1 LLAIDERALYCR
13 GNEDSSVTVHV
24 IRFREFEL
32 DRDRYELRRNG
43 RAVKLEK
50 MPMELLILLTAKRGH
65 LVTRQEIIECLWG
78 REVYIDSEHGIN
90 TVIRKLR
97 QALRDD
103 PEKPRFV
110 ETVTGKGYRFV
121 AETIVEEAAAVRIM
135 PLESS
140 ARNGSSLQAGSVPAE
155 AGVEGI
161 AEQNVA
167 VEPELIGNHHVAR
180 ADVISPAL
188 AGTADGPETKSAGL
202 VDEVPR
208 GQRRRLPWGGVAL
221 AVVVGTVVWYL
232 GRPLPRLRV
241 TEDAQIT
248 HDGHRKWLGGTDGSR
263 LYFNELAAI
272 TPNQVA
278 VAGGDNT
285 PISIALR
292 GPLICCVSPDGSTL
306 LIQTWDDENIWS
318 AGILGSPLRHLTKV
332 DTPSAAWSPD
342 GKTVVYTTTDG
353 SIFLMRSDGT
363 DARKLASVG
372 GLIQDIAWSPDGS
385 KFRFSKDD
393 VLWEMSSSGS
403 NPHRLL
409 PDWPVSSGHCCG
421 RWTPDGRF
429 FAFLSGVK
437 NLRPNSAFSNS
448 RIWFLDER
456 GGLFRRPSRQPQQL
470 TSGPIGWC
478 CLTPG
483 RDGKTLFATG
493 LTARGE
499 LVRFDARTGQLR
511 PYLGGI
517 SAEFLSFSM
526 DGKSVVY
533 VSFPDGVLSRAS
545 SDGSGRVQLSDPPS
559 YPKGTRWSPDGT
571 RLIFFDLAA
580 SNGEEVMYS
589 MPSQGG
595 KPTRVFPED
604 NGSQEDAGWSPD
616 GSKVVYFAQPETN
629 IRILDVAT
637 HRVTSLTG
645 SAGLF
650 SPRWSPDGKS
660 IAALTGDNLAL
671 KIFDLATQRWSTL
684 LKHEGSI
691 GFPNWSHDGRY
702 VYILYLNDKPGI
714 YRIRVTGGEAERV
727 VDLTGFHHTGTVTYW
742 FGLDPDDAPLLLR
755 DAGTEDIYALTLE
768 IK

>member
-1 LLAIDERALYCR
+1 M
-13 GNEDSSVTVHV
+13 GSKSFVF
-24 IRFREFEL
+24 RFADVEVKEREFRVIKAGEVL
-32 DRDRYELRRNG
+32 PVEPKAFRVLLFLLRNPQ
-43 RAVKLEK
+43 KLITKE
-50 MPMELLILLTAKRGH
+50 ELLDAVWSDVSVSENSLARAIALLRHQLGDN
-65 LVTRQEIIECLWG
+65 I
-78 REVYIDSEHGIN
+78 REPRCIA
-90 TVIRKLR
+90 TV
-97 QALRDD
+97 
-103 PEKPRFV
+103 P
-110 ETVTGKGYRFV
+110 TVGYRFLCPV
-121 AETIVEEAAAVRIM
+121 DVLEDVPGNAEESGKEGEANSGIGQESGSTVTVDVTPPAETQTKNKADPGPKPRKVRAWKFAALFFILVCI
-135 PLESS
+135 
-140 ARNGSSLQAGSVPAE
+140 PA
-155 AGVEGI
+155 AI
-161 AEQNVA
+161 
-167 VEPELIGNHHVAR
+167 
-180 ADVISPAL
+180 
-188 AGTADGPETKSAGL
+188 
-202 VDEVPR
+202 
-208 GQRRRLPWGGVAL
+208 
-221 AVVVGTVVWYL
+221 WYL
-232 GRPLPRLRV
+232 HRPLPRLRV

-263 LYFNELAAI
+263 LYFNELATI

-372 GLIQDIAWSPDGS
+372 GPVLDIAWSPDGS

-393 VLWEMSSSGS
+393 VLWEMSSGS

-409 PDWPVSSGHCCG
+409 PDWPVFPGHCCG

-429 FAFLSGVK
+429 FVFLSGVK
-437 NLRPNSAFSNS
+437 NLRPNSVFSNS

-456 GGLFRRPSRQPQQL
+456 GGLFRRPSPQPQQL

-478 CLTPG
+478 CITPS
-483 RDGKTLFATG
+483 RDGKTLFASG

-499 LVRFDARTGQLR
+499 LVRFDARAGQLR

-526 DGKSVVY
+526 DGKSVIY
-533 VSFPDGVLSRAS
+533 VSFPDGVLSRAN

-571 RLIFFDLAA
+571 RLIFFDSAA

-595 KPTRVFPED
+595 KPARVLWED
-604 NGSQEDAGWSPD
+604 NGSQEDPGWSPD
-616 GSKVVYFAQPETN
+616 GSKVVYFAQRETS
-629 IRILDVAT
+629 IRILDVVT
-637 HRVTSLTG
+637 HRVTSLPG

-660 IAALTGDNLAL
+660 IAALTVDNLAV
-671 KIFDLATQRWSTL
+671 KIFDLATQQWSTL
-684 LKHEGSI
+684 LKHEGSV
-691 GFPNWSHDGRY
+691 GFPNWSHDGHYIY
-702 VYILYLNDKPGI
+702 VLYLSDEPGV
-714 YRIRVTGGEAERV
+714 YRIPATGGKAERV

-742 FGLDPDDAPLLLR
+742 FGLDPNDAPLLLR

-768 IK
+768 TK